1 MIDLDNPAGRFYSLL
16 QQAHARPDAH
26 KVRQVWAFVFD
37 EDEKDDSAITR
48 KIVELYQLGEEVKQ
62 LISMNDGVNKELYL
76 SSFPQVERAIFPLN
90 LNSPWQ
96 GQKQQLNE
104 GVMTRL
110 QFCSELLS
118 SYYKEEQL
126 SKDEL
131 NSITSLVDAL
141 FEAVLSGSL
150 EESIRLTLLEEIE
163 RLRTALSMYKIKGA
177 KGLKQ
182 SLQSTIG
189 MVVANQDDLSK
200 ASEKDKNVI
209 DRLGLLIDKIDSF
222 TAKALK
228 VHKVLS
234 KPYQSLLGLFIS
246 EDNVEDAV
254 SEPEDIEA

>member
-1 MIDLDNPAGRFYSLL
+1 VIDLDNPAGRFYNLL
-16 QQAHARPDAH
+16 QQAKSRPDAH
-26 KVRQVWAFVFD
+26 QVRQVWAYVFD

-62 LISMNDGVNKELYL
+62 LISMNDSVNKELYL

-90 LNSPWQ
+90 LNSSWQ
-96 GQKQQLNE
+96 GQKQQLND
-104 GVMTRL
+104 GVMTRF

-118 SYYKEEQL
+118 SFYKEEQL

-131 NSITSLVDAL
+131 NSITSLIDAL
-141 FEAVLSGSL
+141 FEAVLNGSL
-150 EESIRLTLLEEIE
+150 EESIKLTLLEEIE

-189 MVVANQDDLSK
+189 MVVANQADLSK
-200 ASEKDKNVI
+200 ASEKDKDVI
-209 DRLGLLIDKIDSF
+209 DRLGSLIDKIDSF

-234 KPYQSLLGLFIS
+234 KPYQSLLGLFVND
-246 EDNVEDAV
+246 DNTESVV

>member
-1 MIDLDNPAGRFYSLL
+1 VIDIDNPAGRFYNLL
-16 QQAHARPDAH
+16 QQAKTRPDTH
-26 KVRQVWAFVFD
+26 KVRDVWAHVFD
-37 EDEKDDSAITR
+37 ESQKDDSAITR
-48 KIVELYQLGEEVKQ
+48 KVVELYQLGEEVKQ
-62 LISMNDGVNKELYL
+62 LISMNNGVNKELYL

-90 LNSPWQ
+90 LNTTWQ
-96 GQKQQLNE
+96 GQKQQLND

-118 SYYKEEQL
+118 SFYKEEQL
-126 SKDEL
+126 SVDEL
-131 NSITSLVDAL
+131 KSITTLIDNL
-141 FEAVLSGSL
+141 FEAVLNGSL

-189 MVVANQDDLSK
+189 MVVANKDDLSK
-200 ASEKDKNVI
+200 ANEKDKYII
-209 DRLGLLIDKIDSF
+209 DRLGFLIDKIDSF

-234 KPYQSLLGLFIS
+234 KPFQSLLGLVFKNDS
-246 EDNVEDAV
+246 TEVVVAEAG
-254 SEPEDIEA
+254 DIEV